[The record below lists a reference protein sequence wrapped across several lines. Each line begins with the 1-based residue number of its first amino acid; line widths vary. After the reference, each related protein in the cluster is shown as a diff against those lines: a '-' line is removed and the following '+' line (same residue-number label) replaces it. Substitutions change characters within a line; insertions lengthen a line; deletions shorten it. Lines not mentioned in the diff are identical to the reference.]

1 MKSRT
6 KARGV
11 ALQVLY
17 EYDLTGHPIGVILQH
32 RLADNPL
39 DPKLHDF
46 IREIALGVLS
56 VLERLDEVISNYA
69 PDWPLDQVASIDRNI
84 IRIALWEF
92 AVGKSTPVKVA
103 INEAVELA
111 KIFGSD
117 STPRFING
125 VLGSLVT
132 NLNDFQGIFNLSL
145 VYFRITHGFN
155 SDNIQSCIILTH
167 AEKSAPKHHTT
178 TAQILVTVRQFTFGL
193 LPKVL
198 QFVE

>member
-6 KARGV
+6 KARGI

-46 IREIALGVLS
+46 IREIALGILPVI
-56 VLERLDEVISNYA
+56 ERLDEVISTYA

-92 AVGKSTPVKVA
+92 AVGKCTPVKVA

-132 NLNDFQGIFNLSL
+132 NLNDFQGSL
-145 VYFRITHGFN
+145 N
-155 SDNIQSCIILTH
+155 NQ
-167 AEKSAPKHHTT
+167 E
-178 TAQILVTVRQFTFGL
+178 
-193 LPKVL
+193 
-198 QFVE
+198 